1 MTLIKKRLFKATLT
15 LLITFLAIS
24 CAKTKTP
31 SNKEKEEG
39 LAIYNKID
47 STPNLSERMAAAHN
61 AYQFNLE
68 IGNDSVLFESQFKLG
83 ILHLMMGHM
92 DSASYFLEN
101 AEEGFNHLGLK
112 NREIKTKAALLTSY
126 RHSDNQQAALKQL
139 FQTERIVKA
148 LEKPGEESI
157 FFYLQKAGFYFSLDM
172 IDSTLAAAESAN
184 AIAQSIES
192 KRFEPQIRN
201 IQGASFSH
209 LGNDT
214 LAVKNYLSVLDQYGP
229 HEVDKAIILTNLGNC
244 YARLNQPDSSLIYYK
259 LAQETYKNI
268 GVGEGKIHELNMHI
282 SYTFIHLN
290 PEISK
295 RYFNKVDFDLLQPKN
310 KFYHYYVQA
319 IYANTTKEKIAATK
333 KTMDYLASL
342 NLPKKQFESTC
353 HFDLYNYYT
362 QEGQHDSALLHYE
375 QYNTITN
382 ELHKEE
388 TKIKLQTAE
397 LVHNV
402 KEKDQQIVA
411 QSTLLNEKNQLI
423 NAQKTGLIL
432 AITAALLVIITL
444 LIFVQSY
451 RQKGKIDQLNLQ
463 QNILEQKLLIKE
475 MDPITFQL
483 KSAIETIEETKTRL
497 DQIKPN
503 QDKQHINAI
512 KLGLQQWLMRYKEKE
527 QTDSALKLIEDNFL
541 DKLNSFPALTKSEKN
556 VIILIKQG
564 YQTKEISDQLN
575 LAQNTIEIYRSRI
588 RKKLNLTKQD
598 HLHEYINNL

>member
-1 MTLIKKRLFKATLT
+1 MTPIKKRLFKAPLA
-15 LLITFLAIS
+15 LLITLLAIS
-24 CAKTKTP
+24 CSETKTP
-31 SNKEKEEG
+31 STAEQEEG

-47 STPNLSERMAAAHN
+47 STANLTERIAVAHD

-101 AEEGFNHLGLK
+101 AEEGFNRLGLK

-126 RHSDNQQAALKQL
+126 RHSDNKQAALKQL

-148 LEKPGEESI
+148 QETPGEESI

-172 IDSTLAAAESAN
+172 IDSTLAAAESAD
-184 AIAQSIES
+184 AIAQAIES

-229 HEVDKAIILTNLGNC
+229 LEVDKAIILTNLGNC
-244 YARLNQPDSSLIYYK
+244 YARLNQPDSSLICYQ
-259 LAQETYKNI
+259 LAQNTYEKI
-268 GVGEGKIHELNMHI
+268 GVGEGKLHELNMHI
-282 SYTFIHLN
+282 SYTFIDLN

-295 RYFNKVDFDLLQPKN
+295 QYFNKVDFDQLKPKN
-310 KFYHYYVQA
+310 KFYHHYVQA
-319 IYANTTKEKIAATK
+319 IYANGTKDKIVATQ
-333 KTMDYLASL
+333 KTMGYLAGL

-362 QEGQHDSALLHYE
+362 EEGQYDSALFHYE

-402 KEKDQQIVA
+402 KEKDQQIVT
-411 QSTLLNEKNQLI
+411 QSALLNEKNQLI
-423 NAQKTGLIL
+423 NAQQLGLTL
-432 AITAALLVIITL
+432 AIAAGLLIIITL
-444 LIFVQSY
+444 LIFAQSY
-451 RQKGKIDQLNLQ
+451 RRKGKIDQLNLQ

-497 DQIKPN
+497 DKIKSSADTQP
-503 QDKQHINAI
+503 INTI
-512 KLGLQQWLMRYKEKE
+512 KFGLQQWLMRYQEKE
-527 QTDSALKLIEDNFL
+527 QTDSAMKLIEGNFL
-541 DKLNSFPALTKSEKN
+541 DKLNSFPGLTKSEKN